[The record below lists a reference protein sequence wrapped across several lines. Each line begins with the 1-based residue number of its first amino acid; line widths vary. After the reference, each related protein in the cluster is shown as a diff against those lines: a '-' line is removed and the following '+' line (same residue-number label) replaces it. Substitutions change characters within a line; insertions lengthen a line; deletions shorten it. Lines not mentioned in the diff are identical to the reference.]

1 MKAIALFSGGL
12 DSIIAVKLVQR
23 QGITVQGVTY
33 ETPFFNARK
42 ALAAAAKI
50 DLPLHV
56 LDITE
61 DHLIMLRA
69 PKYGYG
75 KNFNPCID
83 CHAMMLRKTGNLL
96 SEWNADFIITGEV
109 LGQRPMSQTRQSLYV
124 VAKYSGYPD
133 LIVRPLSAKLLPIT
147 RVEREG
153 MIDRDKLL
161 DIQGRSRRRQIEA
174 ASALG
179 ISDYSTPAG
188 GCLLTDPMF
197 SKRLKDLFDHGDF
210 EIPSIHLLKAGRH
223 FRIGPQTKVIV
234 GRNLHDNN
242 LIEKYTLERDLVI
255 RTTDYPGPTT
265 LVPGGCDEAD
275 MHLAASLC
283 VLFSDAP
290 KDERVK
296 LICTRFGD
304 VWTIETVAADKAQAA
319 KWII

>member
-1 MKAIALFSGGL
+1 LKAIALFSGGL
-12 DSIIAVKLVQR
+12 DSILAVKLVRR
-23 QGITVQGVTY
+23 QGIAVQGVTY

-42 ALAAAAKI
+42 ALAAASQI
-50 DLPLHV
+50 DLPLRV

-61 DHLIMLRA
+61 DHLSMLRA

-96 SEWNADFIITGEV
+96 TEWSADFIITGEV

-153 MIDRDKLL
+153 MVDRERLF

-174 ASALG
+174 AAEFG

-197 SKRLKDLFDHGDF
+197 CNRLKDLFDHDDF
-210 EIPSIHLLKAGRH
+210 EIPSIHLLKTGRH
-223 FRIGPQTKVIV
+223 FRIGPQIKVIV

-255 RTTDYPGPTT
+255 RTIDYPGPTT
-265 LVPGGCDEAD
+265 LVPGGGDESA
-275 MHLAASLC
+275 MRLAASLC

-296 LICTRFGD
+296 LICTRFCD
-304 VWTIETVAADKAQAA
+304 AWTIETVAAKKEQAA
-319 KWII
+319 QWII

>member
-1 MKAIALFSGGL
+1 LKAIALFSGGL
-12 DSIIAVKLVQR
+12 DSIIAVKLIQR
-23 QGITVQGVTY
+23 QGIKVQGVTY
-33 ETPFFNARK
+33 ETPFFNAHK
-42 ALAAAAKI
+42 ALTAAAKI

-96 SEWNADFIITGEV
+96 PEWRADFIITGEV

-147 RVEREG
+147 KAEREG
-153 MIDRDKLL
+153 MVDREKLL

-210 EIPSIHLLKAGRH
+210 EIPSINLLKTGRH

-234 GRNLHDNN
+234 GRNLHDNH

-255 RTTDYPGPTT
+255 RTADHPGPTT
-265 LVPGGCDEAD
+265 LVPGGCDESG

-296 LICTRFGD
+296 LICTHFDD

-319 KWII
+319 QWII